1 MIAVSVAYDLV
12 FLGHLL
18 AAIAT
23 LVVLVTMRFSAIAV
37 LRGADADQQ
46 RRRFPERRNWAARVI
61 HVLPATGFVMSLS
74 GDSSVSLSRPWIGVG
89 LLCYLA
95 AAGHLE
101 ARTLPLERVVA
112 DTIAHHGLASPDRGR
127 QLVRSLDVL
136 LGLIGVAIVAMLV
149 QF

>member
-1 MIAVSVAYDLV
+1 VIAASVAYDLV
-12 FLGHLL
+12 FLVHLL

-37 LRGADADQQ
+37 LRGADADLQ
-46 RRRFPERRNWAARVI
+46 RRRFPERRNWAARVV

-74 GDSSVSLSRPWIGVG
+74 GDSSLSRPWIGVG